1 METRND
7 SITSNNLHSRMVIK
21 RFLDVIFSGIALVL
35 LAIPLLII
43 AVAIKLDS
51 KGPALFRQERIGK
64 DGQPFMIF
72 KFRTMRQGA
81 EAETTHIYV
90 GAENPNITRTGYRLR
105 RWALDE
111 LPQLL
116 NVLKGDMS
124 LVGPRPTLRY
134 QVERYDERQKL
145 RLQMKPGLTGWA
157 QVNGR
162 NKLNWTQ
169 RMEYD
174 IWYVQNWSLHVDAKI
189 LLLTPMAVLKRDFAY
204 ADEAEPDDIIRP
216 V

>member
-1 METRND
+1 MKARRNAIRGKNLD
-7 SITSNNLHSRMVIK
+7 SRLVIK
-21 RFLDVIFSGIALVL
+21 RLLDVLFSGIALVL
-35 LAIPLLII
+35 LAIPLILI
-43 AVAIKLDS
+43 AVAIRLDS

-64 DGQPFMIF
+64 DAQPFMIW
-72 KFRTMRQGA
+72 KFRTMKQGA
-81 EAETTHIYV
+81 EVETTHIYIS
-90 GAENPNITRTGYRLR
+90 AENPNITRIGYCLR

-116 NVLKGDMS
+116 NVFKGDMS

-145 RLQMKPGLTGWA
+145 RLQVKPGLTGWA

-174 IWYVQNWSLHVDAKI
+174 IWYVQHWSLRMDAKI
-189 LLLTPMAVLKRDFAY
+189 LLLTPMAVLRRDFAY
-204 ADEAEPDDIIRP
+204 ADDAVQDDIVHRI
-216 V
+216 